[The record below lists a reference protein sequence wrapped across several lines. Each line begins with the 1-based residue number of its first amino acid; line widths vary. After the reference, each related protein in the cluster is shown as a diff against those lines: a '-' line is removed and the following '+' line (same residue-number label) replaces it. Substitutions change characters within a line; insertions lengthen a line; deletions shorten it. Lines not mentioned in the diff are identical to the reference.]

1 MTNAMSEK
9 KKRRFSKAVVAYC
22 LAVCTVITAVT
33 LAICWRTGELN
44 SGIVATLCGLWGG
57 ELLLLCVKRVT
68 DAGTVKKAQ
77 TPADAARE
85 EKGEKDGDRI

>member
-1 MTNAMSEK
+1 MSEK
-9 KKRRFSKAVVAYC
+9 KKRRFSKCVVLYC
-22 LAVCTVITAVT
+22 LAVCTLITVVV
-33 LAICWRTGELN
+33 LAISWRTGELN